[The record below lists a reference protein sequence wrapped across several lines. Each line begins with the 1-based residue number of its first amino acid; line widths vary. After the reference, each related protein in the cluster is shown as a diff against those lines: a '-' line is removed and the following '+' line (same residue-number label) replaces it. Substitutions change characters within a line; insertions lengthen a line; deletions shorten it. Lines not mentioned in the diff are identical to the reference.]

1 MKILPVGLL
10 VEGRL
15 CVVVGGGKIAAR
27 KAAALIEAGALVR
40 AVAPQ
45 FAADFEE
52 LAGVERVREAY
63 HSAHVEGA
71 SVVIAAT
78 DERHTNLLVA
88 RDARAAG
95 AVVNVVDTPEECDF
109 IFPAVSRKGDIS
121 VAVSTGG
128 ASPTL
133 ARRLREQIDD
143 SFGDIYAELAA
154 VLKSV
159 RKRAIAEL
167 PQPAQRRAFFEG
179 LASDEFLEF
188 LDAEGRETALKEA
201 GRRLDEAISRAREE
215 SRA

>member
-1 MKILPVGLL
+1 MKVLPVGLL

-15 CVVVGGGKIAAR
+15 CVVVGGGKVAAR
-27 KAAALIEAGALVR
+27 KAAALIEAGAAVR

-45 FAADFEE
+45 FAADFKE
-52 LAGVERVREAY
+52 LEGVERVCEAY
-63 HSAHVEGA
+63 RSAHVEGA
-71 SVVIAAT
+71 AVVVAAT
-78 DERHTNLLVA
+78 DDRETNLLAA

-95 AVVNVVDTPEECDF
+95 AVVNVVDAPEECDF

-133 ARRLREQIDD
+133 ARRLRERIDD
-143 SFGDIYAELAA
+143 SLGDIYAELAA

-159 RKRAIAEL
+159 RQRAIAEL
-167 PQPAQRRAFFEG
+167 PQPTQRRAFFEA
-179 LASDEFLEF
+179 LASDEFLDF
-188 LDAEGRETALKEA
+188 LGAEGRERALVEA